1 MLPNEGKVA
10 VYHGTNLFAARI
22 VQRNGIWLD
31 IQRELT
37 DFSRGFYITLNK
49 IQARK
54 WAIERASQ
62 PRATEA
68 MLSKANITEQQYLLH
83 PDTRIPAYLHC
94 TLDVGR
100 LRRLRGRI
108 FPLPH
113 QQGWID
119 EASSWRRFVRTCRT
133 GLTHDYDFVY
143 GPVAA
148 RHDEYVNEVLA
159 SRNKVQL
166 SLNSYRAIACLT
178 NMRIIRVRRVTWNQ
192 SRSGSKVSSAQSSRL
207 SIIRR

>member
-1 MLPNEGKVA
+1 MLPYAGKID

-22 VQRNGIWLD
+22 IQRIGIWLD
-31 IQRELT
+31 IQRECT
-37 DFSRGFYITLNK
+37 DYSRGFYITQNR

-54 WAIERASQ
+54 WAIEKASQ
-62 PRATEA
+62 PKATDA
-68 MLSKANITEQQYLLH
+68 FLSKANITKREYLLH
-83 PDTRIPAYLHC
+83 PDTRIPAYLNC
-94 TLDVGR
+94 TLDVSQ

-113 QQGWID
+113 QQRWID
-119 EASSWRRFVRTCRT
+119 QASCWRRFVQKCRT

-148 RHDEYVNEVLA
+148 RHDERVNEYIP

-166 SLNSYRAIACLT
+166 SLNSYRAVACLT
-178 NMRIIRVRRVTWNQ
+178 NMRIICVRKIT
-192 SRSGSKVSSAQSSRL
+192 
-207 SIIRR
+207 